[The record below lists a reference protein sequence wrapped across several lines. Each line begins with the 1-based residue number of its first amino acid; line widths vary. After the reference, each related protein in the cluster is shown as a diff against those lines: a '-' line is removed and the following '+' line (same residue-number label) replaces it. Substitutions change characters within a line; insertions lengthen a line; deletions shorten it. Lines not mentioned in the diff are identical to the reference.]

1 MHEIFKPKI
10 TCIILSGWM
19 GWQRGTVRVSK
30 WVVRFQSF
38 NVG

>member
-1 MHEIFKPKI
+1 MKFQAEDNCTIF
-10 TCIILSGWM
+10 SGWM